1 MTGFVQA
8 LCRTCGTVTV
18 PARLLRLVVCNVPDR
33 STYSWRCPRCGE
45 AYERHVTARAAS
57 ILREAGVLAEP
68 WYIPAEALE
77 SHVGPPLDEADLG
90 SFLVALETF
99 CTVGDDPILA
109 EAAPAPAAGQET
121 SSPPP
126 HARRLIDLVRHRG
139 TGIVP
144 PRQRN

>member
-33 STYSWRCPRCGE
+33 SKYSWRCPRCGE
-45 AYERHVTARAAS
+45 FYERRVTPRAAS

-77 SHVGPPLDEADLG
+77 PHAGPALDDEDVAA
-90 SFLVALETF
+90 FMAALEHFT
-99 CTVGDDPILA
+99 TLGDDPILGLPA
-109 EAAPAPAAGQET
+109 VQDTAPPAPH
-121 SSPPP
+121 S
-126 HARRLIDLVRHRG
+126 RRLIDLVRHRG

-144 PRQRN
+144 PRQRH